1 MNDMTQPYA
10 MDVPPWVQDVSR
22 HPLVTPQAKEI
33 ATQIFS
39 RIASGD
45 YPFGT
50 RIPAERELAA
60 EFGETRATVRQA
72 LEFLAVYDIVARR
85 AGSGTFVSY
94 RKPSAIALPA
104 QQSGGVGASSTGAIG
119 SININQLA
127 ETASPFAM
135 NIAESILEPEMV
147 RLATI
152 YMSTRDLAELSRQLA
167 LIETIVTESDRF
179 ASLEEEFMMQIA
191 HGTHNSLIVAMYAI
205 LHEVRRQPQ
214 WAASRRQTLTPS
226 KIRSIQLLLRSLYD
240 ALERR
245 DVETAVELIKLHV
258 ASTHEDMIYES

>member
-1 MNDMTQPYA
+1 MNDMTQSYA
-10 MDVPPWVQDVSR
+10 PDVAPWVNDVTR

-33 ATQIFS
+33 ATRIFA

-60 EFGETRATVRQA
+60 EFEDTRATIRQA
-72 LEFLAVYDIVARR
+72 LEFLAIYEIVSRR

-94 RKPSAIALPA
+94 RKPSAGQAAAQPA
-104 QQSGGVGASSTGAIG
+104 GAGAAVGN
-119 SININQLA
+119 ININQLA

-152 YMSTRDLAELSRQLA
+152 YMSTRDLGELASQLA
-167 LIETIVTESDRF
+167 LLETIVTESDRF

-191 HGTHNSLIVAMYAI
+191 RGTHNSLIVAMYAI
-205 LHEVRRQPQ
+205 LYEVRRQPQ
-214 WAASRRQTLTPS
+214 WAASRRQMLTPS

-240 ALERR
+240 ALQRR

>member
-1 MNDMTQPYA
+1 MSQAYDL
-10 MDVPPWVQDVSR
+10 DSPPWISDVSR
-22 HPLVTPQAKEI
+22 HPLVTPQVKAI
-33 ATQIFS
+33 ATQIFA
-39 RIASGD
+39 RLASGE

-60 EFGETRATVRQA
+60 EFSDTRSTIRQA
-72 LEFLAVYDIVARR
+72 LEFLAAYGIVSRR
-85 AGSGTFVSY
+85 PGSGTFVSY
-94 RKPSAIALPA
+94 RALRSASPRAKDGG
-104 QQSGGVGASSTGAIG
+104 SGYLD
-119 SININQLA
+119 INQIA

-152 YMSTRDLAELSRQLA
+152 DMSTRDLGELGRHLSA
-167 LIETIVTESDRF
+167 LETIVTESDAF
-179 ASLEEEFMMQIA
+179 VSLEEEFMMTIA
-191 HGTHNSLIVAMYAI
+191 RGTHNSLIVAMYAI

-226 KIRSIQLLLRSLYD
+226 KIRSMQLLLRSLFD
-240 ALERR
+240 AMQRR

>member
-1 MNDMTQPYA
+1 MNDMTQSYA
-10 MDVPPWVQDVSR
+10 TDAYAPWVNDVTR
-22 HPLVTPQAKEI
+22 HPMVTPQAKEI
-33 ATQIFS
+33 ATRIFS
-39 RIASGD
+39 RISIGA

-60 EFGETRATVRQA
+60 EFSETRATIRQA
-72 LEFLAVYDIVARR
+72 LEFLAIYEIVARR
-85 AGSGTFVSY
+85 AGSGTFVCY
-94 RKPSAIALPA
+94 RKPSAAAVAPQAGL
-104 QQSGGVGASSTGAIG
+104 SGTAFDN
-119 SININQLA
+119 ININQLA

-152 YMSTRDLAELSRQLA
+152 YMSTRDLAELASQLA
-167 LIETIVTESDRF
+167 LLETIVTESDRF

-191 HGTHNSLIVAMYAI
+191 RGTHNSLIVAMYAI

-214 WAASRRQTLTPS
+214 WAASRRQMLTPS
-226 KIRSIQLLLRSLYD
+226 KIRSIQLLLRSLHD
-240 ALERR
+240 ALQRR